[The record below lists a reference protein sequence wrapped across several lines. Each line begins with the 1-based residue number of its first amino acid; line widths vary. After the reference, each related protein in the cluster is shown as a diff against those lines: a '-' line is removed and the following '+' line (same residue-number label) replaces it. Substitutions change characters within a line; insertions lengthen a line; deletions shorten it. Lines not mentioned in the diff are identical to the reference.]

1 MSVTYPLTL
10 PTSVFPVTQS
20 WSIQR
25 QAGISESPFTGK
37 QQTVE
42 FDYAKW
48 KASVSFPPMKRS
60 TAGEFI
66 SFLTKLHGRRGTFL
80 MGDADQ
86 RSPQNSVS
94 GSVTINGS
102 FAVNSV
108 VLTVAGTT
116 AFSKGD
122 MIQLGSGSGSRLYMV
137 VTDQSGSSAIQ
148 IEPKLKTAVSSG
160 DAVTYTNPKGIFRM
174 DSNNQMWDTNVV
186 SNYGISFSCTEA
198 D

>member
-1 MSVTYPLTL
+1 MSVSYPLTF

-25 QAGISESPFTGK
+25 QAGVSESPFTGK

-48 KASVSFPPMKRS
+48 KVNVSFPPMRRTNGS
-60 TAGEFI
+60 EFI

-80 MGDADQ
+80 MGDAD
-86 RSPQNSVS
+86 RRTPSNSIS
-94 GSVTINGS
+94 GDVTINGT

-108 VLTVAGTT
+108 VLTVSGTT

-122 MIQLGSGSGSRLYMV
+122 MIQLGSGASTRLYMIV
-137 VTDQSGSSAIQ
+137 SDQSGSSAIQ

-160 DAVTYTNPKGIFRM
+160 DVVTYTNPKGIFRM
-174 DSNNQMWDTNVV
+174 DSNNQMWDTNAV